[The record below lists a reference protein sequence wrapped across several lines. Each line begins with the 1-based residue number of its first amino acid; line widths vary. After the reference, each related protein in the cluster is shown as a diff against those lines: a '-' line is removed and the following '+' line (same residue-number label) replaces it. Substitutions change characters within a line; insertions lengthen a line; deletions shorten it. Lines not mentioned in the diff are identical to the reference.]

1 MKQWMLVFAFCLAL
15 PLPSAAKLNLQ
26 FGAGGAYV
34 YDADKFSGKSSVFR
48 PAFQLGVFK
57 PNSPDTAIG
66 TSLEFVPNFGGD
78 LLATWRV
85 VDFGKQVSDKSALSA
100 YIGIPYINSSPR
112 EYGVA
117 AGGGY
122 IWQLSSA
129 LALSAE
135 ISYGSVDSS
144 SIIWATTMLK
154 YRF

>member
-1 MKQWMLVFAFCLAL
+1 MLVFAFCLTL
-15 PLPSAAKLNLQ
+15 PLPCVAKLNLQ

-34 YDADKFSGKSSVFR
+34 YDADKFSGKNNVFR
-48 PAFQLGVFK
+48 PAFQVGVFK
-57 PNSPDTAIG
+57 PNSPNTAIG
-66 TSLEFVPNFGGD
+66 TSLEFVPNFGD
-78 LLATWRV
+78 ELLTTWRV
-85 VDFGKQVSDKSALSA
+85 VDFGRQASENSAFSA

-112 EYGVA
+112 EYGFA

-122 IWQLSSA
+122 IWQISNA

-135 ISYGSVDSS
+135 VSYGAIDSS